1 MLNVKQNF
9 KYICTALIL
18 LQIITVITIMF
29 IYTKNGNNIE
39 KGITTYLEQ
48 TAFSYKNLL
57 EEYLQK
63 KFHMLLEDMLLILTM
78 YSPTNTNSQ
87 INIEKCSSPLTKEE
101 FIQSNA
107 NANDD
112 VFNTFYSNI
121 ETYENSVLLADDGI
135 VTFIQQLME
144 KYVSWKEQLYI
155 NVEYM
160 FELTKVSDNS
170 KLQVITFPCVK
181 ADNDNYYEELFNMLE
196 EGNEDNDIAIVTIP
210 SRHEEYY
217 FNMCIKAVES
227 SYLCYAFNYYDLYIA
242 QSNFKNILEKQEIM
256 FYIMDNSL
264 NVVYTPQYIINEIK
278 CNNDI
283 DIYCTNT
290 NLMYYLYN
298 DIINKVL
305 NNNKTQTKDK
315 YTDIINELKQSYEDT
330 IVSNI
335 NAIMNRQI
343 YSPSSS
349 YINEYS
355 FNTKHK
361 VRYDTKTKRIEITNT
376 NSIEEI
382 YILYPVIKSFKLI
395 KHSGD
400 NDGSY
405 YELVNDDNKY
415 IYYILIRYQTSLS
428 SNLKKSFST
437 AIISEFILFLIF
449 IICID
454 ILIWI
459 LFTLLHRYIIKGM
472 TLPLKRIRTL
482 YLNILNYILTNID
495 NSNNESEHSLNMNMN
510 INLLSY
516 NKQNDN
522 NTSSSSSSSTTL
534 TYANP
539 LSNKCCNFLLNLR
552 NNFYKSMSYISH
564 LEKYPEINK
573 ALTTLKAICIILQF
587 KTNSPFEY
595 KDINKAITYT
605 NMSNIIEALEFLC
618 EMFYNKYTDVR
629 KENLDYP
636 LIQLI
641 TKNLF
646 ISMIQMVKRKRTL
659 NVKETDIDAFYLKL
673 KEAIKNAKLDVSR
686 LNKGVCVMQ
695 DKAKDDLVYLN
706 IMEEEFIYLYTLY
719 KSNIFVSLLNKHLC
733 EEECDS
739 TIDEEEFTQLKEL
752 QNKELHQ
759 HIKQNYGLSTN
770 EQYRRL
776 TVKKQSRN
784 LQHKIHTIMKHKQ
797 HNNDISAIKE
807 DDTGELSEDTK
818 QYIASLIDNLEQYLK
833 LKHKNTFDN
842 SNNNNDDNSDSNDKQ
857 YLNDNN
863 NNNKQRIEFL
873 IELFKDIYVYLLL
886 SQFYILCENGEKC
899 IQNYENALSKLKQ
912 FDNKIFAY
920 KQYQQRSKTDSSSH
934 RQSVKIEERKYKRTN
949 FVILIINT
957 IVYENILYIFSM
969 LSERFYQTKNEL
981 FLNINILDVSPV
993 YSITKRKL
1001 TLIKILK
1008 QLIVF
1013 QKQLVMNANIN
1024 LYEQLLVDNK
1034 YIEIQSAIYKVQ
1046 CIMNSV
1052 VNNGRVR
1059 KKVLFIFDLNNA
1071 FVRDNEFKNMLMR
1084 YFHIDYN
1091 KINNNGNNSGNSSSN
1106 MYHKLFSFDFTVFDN
1121 KLHVSSLPNYE
1132 SEVYQDKEF
1141 NKHYIIP
1148 FTTNDKQNTQDN
1160 TINDNHLFKKQ
1171 LLKIN
1176 TVFDFIQQFQPS
1188 SSSSPPSATS
1198 STSSKHKH
1206 RADKALYHSLI
1217 VGLNEYEHRKKTQ
1230 LKRNKVKTANYIIM
1244 MTTLSSLFS
1253 DNKTNWKIMSELIYE
1268 QQYTVIIILSHSPET
1283 NQEIINTINNYKTFI
1298 KKYLLDG
1305 HLFII
1310 RSLSFIKF
1318 ILNAIFPLNFNEFN
1332 SDVIK
1337 HYIHSL
1343 QTLQTLHVDQPK

>member
-57 EEYLQK
+57 EEYLHK
-63 KFHMLLEDMLLILTM
+63 KFHTILEDMLLILTV
-78 YSPTNTNSQ
+78 YSHTNTNTNTNTQSK
-87 INIEKCSSPLTKEE
+87 IEKCNSPLTKEE
-101 FIQSNA
+101 FIQSNNV
-107 NANDD
+107 NANDNM
-112 VFNTFYSNI
+112 FNTFYSNADD
-121 ETYENSVLLADDGI
+121 YEDSVLLADDDT
-135 VTFIQQLME
+135 VTFIQQLMQ
-144 KYVSWKEQLYI
+144 KYVSWKDKVYI

-160 FELTKVSDNS
+160 FELTKDSSSSS
-170 KLQVITFPCVK
+170 KLRVITFPCVK
-181 ADNDNYYEELFNMLE
+181 ADNDNYYEELFNMLQE
-196 EGNEDNDIAIVTIP
+196 GKGNEDNDIAIVTIP
-210 SRHEEYY
+210 SRNEEYY
-217 FNMCIKAVES
+217 FNMCIKVVES
-227 SYLCYAFNYYDLYIA
+227 RYLCYAFNYYDLYIA
-242 QSNFKNILEKQEIM
+242 QSSFKTILEKQEIM
-256 FYIMDNSL
+256 FYIMDNYL
-264 NVVYTPQYIINEIK
+264 NVVYTPQYMINEIK
-278 CNNDI
+278 CNNDN

-298 DIINKVL
+298 DIINTVI
-305 NNNKTQTKDK
+305 DK

-335 NAIMNRQI
+335 NAIMNRQM
-343 YSPSSS
+343 YSPS
-349 YINEYS
+349 YINECS
-355 FNTKHK
+355 FHTKHK
-361 VRYDTKTKRIEITNT
+361 VRYDTKTKRIEIINT
-376 NSIEEI
+376 NSIQEI
-382 YILYPVIKSFKLI
+382 YILYPLIKSFKLI
-395 KHSGD
+395 NHSG
-400 NDGSY
+400 NGSY

-495 NSNNESEHSLNMNMN
+495 NSTNESEHTLNMNT
-510 INLLSY
+510 
-516 NKQNDN
+516 KQNDN
-522 NTSSSSSSSTTL
+522 NTSSTSTSTTL
-534 TYANP
+534 TYVNP

-552 NNFYKSMSYISH
+552 NNFYKSMSYISQ

-686 LNKGVCVMQ
+686 LNKGVCVIQ

-719 KSNIFVSLLNKHLC
+719 KSNVFVSLLNKHLC

-776 TVKKQSRN
+776 TVKKQSMN
-784 LQHKIHTIMKHKQ
+784 LQHKIQSIMKHKQ

-818 QYIASLIDNLEQYLK
+818 QYIYSLIDNLEQYLK

-842 SNNNNDDNSDSNDKQ
+842 TNNNGNSSDTRND
-857 YLNDNN
+857 N

-920 KQYQQRSKTDSSSH
+920 KQYQQLANMNSLLNRD
-934 RQSVKIEERKYKRTN
+934 SVKVEEHKYKRTN

-981 FLNINILDVSPV
+981 FLNLNILDLSPV

-1046 CIMNSV
+1046 CITNSV
-1052 VNNGRVR
+1052 VNSGMVR

-1071 FVRDNEFKNMLMR
+1071 FVRDNEFKSMLMR

-1091 KINNNGNNSGNSSSN
+1091 KINNNECNSNSCSSSN

-1121 KLHVSSLPNYE
+1121 KLHVNSLPNYE
-1132 SEVYQDKEF
+1132 SDVYQDKEF

-1160 TINDNHLFKKQ
+1160 TINDNHHLFKKQ
-1171 LLKIN
+1171 LSKIN

-1188 SSSSPPSATS
+1188 SSSSSPSATA

-1230 LKRNKVKTANYIIM
+1230 LKRNRIKTANYIIM

-1343 QTLQTLHVDQPK
+1343 QTLHEHQPK

>member
-18 LQIITVITIMF
+18 LQIITVINIMF

-57 EEYLQK
+57 EEYLHK
-63 KFHMLLEDMLLILTM
+63 KFHTILEDMLLILTV
-78 YSPTNTNSQ
+78 YSHTNTNTNTNTQSK
-87 INIEKCSSPLTKEE
+87 IKKCNSPLTKEE
-101 FIQSNA
+101 FIQSNNV
-107 NANDD
+107 NANDNM
-112 VFNTFYSNI
+112 FNTFYSNADD
-121 ETYENSVLLADDGI
+121 YEDSVLLADNDT
-135 VTFIQQLME
+135 VTFIQQLMQ
-144 KYVSWKEQLYI
+144 KYVSWKDKVYI

-160 FELTKVSDNS
+160 FELTKDSSSSS
-170 KLQVITFPCVK
+170 KLRVITFPCVK
-181 ADNDNYYEELFNMLE
+181 ADNDNYYEELFNMLQE
-196 EGNEDNDIAIVTIP
+196 GKGNEDNDIAIVTIP
-210 SRHEEYY
+210 SRNEEYY
-217 FNMCIKAVES
+217 FNMCIKVVES
-227 SYLCYAFNYYDLYIA
+227 RYLCYAFNYYDLYIA
-242 QSNFKNILEKQEIM
+242 QSSFKTILEKQEIM
-256 FYIMDNSL
+256 FYIMDNYL
-264 NVVYTPQYIINEIK
+264 NVVYTPQYMINEIK
-278 CNNDI
+278 CNNDN

-298 DIINKVL
+298 DIINTVI
-305 NNNKTQTKDK
+305 DK

-335 NAIMNRQI
+335 NAIMNRQM
-343 YSPSSS
+343 YSPS
-349 YINEYS
+349 YINECS
-355 FNTKHK
+355 FHTKHK
-361 VRYDTKTKRIEITNT
+361 VRYDTKTKRIEIINT
-376 NSIEEI
+376 NSIQEI
-382 YILYPVIKSFKLI
+382 YILYPLIKSFKLI
-395 KHSGD
+395 NHSGNGD
-400 NDGSY
+400 SDGSY

-495 NSNNESEHSLNMNMN
+495 NSNNESEHTLNMNT
-510 INLLSY
+510 
-516 NKQNDN
+516 KQNDN
-522 NTSSSSSSSTTL
+522 NTLTSSSSSTTL
-534 TYANP
+534 TYVNP

-552 NNFYKSMSYISH
+552 NNFYKSMSYISQ

-686 LNKGVCVMQ
+686 LNKGVCVIQ

-719 KSNIFVSLLNKHLC
+719 KSNVFVSLLNKHLC

-776 TVKKQSRN
+776 TVKKQSMN
-784 LQHKIHTIMKHKQ
+784 LQHKIQSIMKHKQ

-818 QYIASLIDNLEQYLK
+818 QYIYSLIDNLEQYLK

-842 SNNNNDDNSDSNDKQ
+842 TNNNGNSSDTRND
-857 YLNDNN
+857 N

-873 IELFKDIYVYLLL
+873 IQLFKDIYVYLLL

-920 KQYQQRSKTDSSSH
+920 KQYQQLPNMNSLSCKD
-934 RQSVKIEERKYKRTN
+934 SVKVEEHKYKRTN

-981 FLNINILDVSPV
+981 FLNLNILDLSPV

-1046 CIMNSV
+1046 CITNSV
-1052 VNNGRVR
+1052 VNNGMVR

-1071 FVRDNEFKNMLMR
+1071 FVRDNEFKSMLMR

-1091 KINNNGNNSGNSSSN
+1091 KINNNGCNSNSCSSSSSN

-1121 KLHVSSLPNYE
+1121 KLHVNSLPNYE
-1132 SEVYQDKEF
+1132 SDVYQDKEF

-1160 TINDNHLFKKQ
+1160 TINDNHHLFKKQ
-1171 LLKIN
+1171 LSKIN

-1188 SSSSPPSATS
+1188 SSSSSSSPSATA

-1230 LKRNKVKTANYIIM
+1230 LKRNRVKTANYIIM

-1343 QTLQTLHVDQPK
+1343 QTLHEHQPK